1 MAGLA
6 TTANPSHTKT
16 IYGSLLEEGTVKQIK
31 WRVIPHDFHETQF
44 HVNTGK
50 NGVQVPITTR
60 YQHGNHNH
68 NCANTRA
75 HLEWVKPRLRVT
87 NSRTTAS
94 GKARVG
100 KERCH
105 HTGTDYWLIRP
116 VSNPDNTTQEQPLN
130 LAVTD
135 ERSNCRSTRTSQTTV
150 ETNQHHTCRHT
161 AAGPC
166 LAPLGA
172 LAGAP

>member
-6 TTANPSHTKT
+6 TTANPSHTRT
-16 IYGSLLEEGTVKQIK
+16 MYESLPEEGSHHTTSTKHSFTSTPEKTSI
-31 WRVIPHDFHETQF
+31 RRTTTNHYPHE
-44 HVNTGK
+44 
-50 NGVQVPITTR
+50 VQVPITTS
-60 YQHGNHNH
+60 H

-75 HLEWVKPRLRVT
+75 HLERVKPRLRVT
-87 NSRTTAS
+87 NSRATAS

-100 KERCH
+100 KERRH

-116 VSNPDNTTQEQPLN
+116 ISNPDNTTQEQPLS

-166 LAPLGA
+166 LAPLGS